1 MAAEPFVILIM
12 SVLVVGSIAI
22 DTVKTPVEEHSDLL
36 GGSASYAALAASF
49 FSPVRLVGIVGNDF
63 PKSEFDFW
71 KSRKIDT
78 EGVQRVNGKTFRWSG
93 EYSWD
98 LNTRETRSIDLNVFK
113 DFKPVLP
120 KVYRQTD
127 FVLLANIAPSLQAHV
142 LKQME
147 RPRFVVADTMDLWI
161 ETARPDLDALLR
173 RVDLLILNDSEAR
186 EMTKETSLIKAGRR
200 IQKMGPAHVAI
211 KKGEHGALLFGEGD
225 QFFSCGAYPLE
236 DIHDP
241 TGAGDTFAGGM
252 AGYLAGTVKKV
263 HFTDLR
269 KAMIY
274 GSVLASFCVEAFS
287 LERLRNLSMEE
298 IAKRYETFKLMSQ
311 FEVPPE

>member
-1 MAAEPFVILIM
+1 M

-36 GGSASYAALAASF
+36 GGSASYAAVAASF
-49 FSPVRLVGIVGNDF
+49 FSPVRLVGVVGDDF
-63 PKSEFDFW
+63 PDSEFDFW

-78 EGVQRVNGKTFRWSG
+78 EGVQQVNGKTFRWSG

-98 LNTRETRSIDLNVFK
+98 LNMRETRSIALNVFE
-113 DFKPVLP
+113 DFKPMLP
-120 KVYRQTD
+120 KPYRQTD

-142 LKQME
+142 LDQME

-161 ETARPDLDALLR
+161 ETARPDLDALLQ

-200 IQKMGPAHVAI
+200 IQKMGPPNVAI
-211 KKGEHGALLFGEGD
+211 KKGEHGALLFGQED

-263 HFTDLR
+263 HFNDLR

-298 IAKRYETFKLMSQ
+298 IAKRYETFKKMSQ